1 MALSSSRGV
10 CGGGGSSSSS
20 RHAVSS
26 RGCGRSISTWSKC
39 TNLLLMPRARLVTL
53 WLAFN
58 LALIAQDPSASVDAA
73 TGGGSMLGDV
83 NISAILDSFSVSY
96 DKRVRPNYG
105 GPPVEV
111 GVTMYVLSISSLSEV
126 KMDFTLDFYF
136 RQFWTDPRLAYRK
149 RPGVETLSVGS
160 EFIKNIWV
168 PDTFFVNEKQSY
180 FHIATTS
187 NEFIRVHH
195 SGSITRSIRLTI
207 TASCPMNLQ
216 YFPMDRQ
223 LCHIE
228 IESFGYTMRD
238 IRYKW
243 NEGPNSVGVS
253 SEVSLPQFK
262 VLGHRQRAMEI
273 SLTTGNYSR
282 LACEIQFVRSMGY
295 YLIQIY
301 IPSGLIVIISWVSFW
316 LNRNATP
323 ARVALGVTTVLTMTT
338 LMSSTNAALPKISYV
353 KSIDVYLG
361 TCFVMV
367 FASLLEYATVG
378 YMAKR
383 IQMRKQRFMAIQKIA
398 EQKKQQLDGVQP
410 PPNPNPSAGD
420 HGHGH
425 AHTHSHAHPHAPKQT
440 VSNRP
445 IGFSNMQQ
453 NVGTRGCS
461 IVGPLF
467 QEVRFKVHDPK
478 AHSKGGTLEN
488 TVNGGRGGPPVGPPG
503 PGQQGGGGGGGGV
516 GGGGGG
522 GGGGAPEGGDAEAA
536 VPSHLLHPGKVKKD
550 INKLLGITPSDIDKY
565 SRIVFPVCFV
575 CFNLMY
581 WIIYLHVS
589 DVVADDLVLLGEE
602 K

>member
-1 MALSSSRGV
+1 MTTM
-10 CGGGGSSSSS
+10 GSF
-20 RHAVSS
+20 HAASGSLV
-26 RGCGRSISTWSKC
+26 
-39 TNLLLMPRARLVTL
+39 LLAATAVLLPATHRAPF
-53 WLAFN
+53 AY
-58 LALIAQDPSASVDAA
+58 AA

-136 RQFWTDPRLAYRK
+136 RQFWTDPRLAFKQRT
-149 RPGVETLSVGS
+149 GVETLSVGS

-187 NEFIRVHH
+187 NEFIRIHH

-253 SEVSLPQFK
+253 NEVSLPQFK

-383 IQMRKQRFMAIQKIA
+383 IQMRKNRFQKIA
-398 EQKKQQLDGVQP
+398 ESMKAASENPGP
-410 PPNPNPSAGD
+410 PRVPGD
-420 HGHGH
+420 HGD
-425 AHTHSHAHPHAPKQT
+425 HAPKQT
-440 VSNRP
+440 
-445 IGFSNMQQ
+445 
-453 NVGTRGCS
+453 
-461 IVGPLF
+461 
-467 QEVRFKVHDPK
+467 EVRFKVHDPK

-488 TVNGGRGGPPVGPPG
+488 TINGRADEETA
-503 PGQQGGGGGGGGV
+503 
-516 GGGGGG
+516 
-522 GGGGAPEGGDAEAA
+522 GAPQ
-536 VPSHLLHPGKVKKD
+536 HIIHPGKD
-550 INKLLGITPSDIDKY
+550 ITKLYGMSRPCITPSDIDKY

-581 WIIYLHVS
+581 WIIYLHIS
-589 DVVADDLVLLGEE
+589 DVVADDLVLLEE
-602 K
+602 AK

>member
-1 MALSSSRGV
+1 MRTALAS
-10 CGGGGSSSSS
+10 
-20 RHAVSS
+20 
-26 RGCGRSISTWSKC
+26 W
-39 TNLLLMPRARLVTL
+39 
-53 WLAFN
+53 AF
-58 LALIAQDPSASVDAA
+58 LCIAIAATLIAPSTRTPFAQAA
-73 TGGGSMLGDV
+73 AGSGGSMFGDV

-105 GPPVEV
+105 GPPVVV

-160 EFIKNIWV
+160 EFIKNIWL

-180 FHIATTS
+180 FHVATTS
-187 NEFIRVHH
+187 NEFIRIHH

-253 SEVSLPQFK
+253 NEVSLPQFK

-383 IQMRKQRFMAIQKIA
+383 IQMRKNRFLAIQKLA
-398 EQKKQQLDGVQP
+398 EQKSKSLD
-410 PPNPNPSAGD
+410 
-420 HGHGH
+420 
-425 AHTHSHAHPHAPKQT
+425 AHPGPGDADHAPKQT
-440 VSNRP
+440 RDPSIICGSYAATLPAKPVHPERRQQ
-445 IGFSNMQQ
+445 MQQ
-453 NVGTRGCS
+453 T
-461 IVGPLF
+461 
-467 QEVRFKVHDPK
+467 EVRFKVHDPK
-478 AHSKGGTLEN
+478 AHFKGGTLEN
-488 TVNGGRGGPPVGPPG
+488 TINGRADEEAGPP
-503 PGQQGGGGGGGGV
+503 
-516 GGGGGG
+516 
-522 GGGGAPEGGDAEAA
+522 AA
-536 VPSHLLHPGKVKKD
+536 QHLIHPTKD
-550 INKLLGITPSDIDKY
+550 YNKLYGITPSDIDKY

-581 WIIYLHVS
+581 WIIYLHIS
-589 DVVADDLVLLGEE
+589 DVVADDLVLLEE
-602 K
+602 DK

>member
-1 MALSSSRGV
+1 MMSFHAASWSFALLAATV
-10 CGGGGSSSSS
+10 
-20 RHAVSS
+20 A
-26 RGCGRSISTWSKC
+26 
-39 TNLLLMPRARLVTL
+39 LLPATHRAP
-53 WLAFN
+53 F
-58 LALIAQDPSASVDAA
+58 AQAA
-73 TGGGSMLGDV
+73 TGGGNMLGDV

-111 GVTMYVLSISSLSEV
+111 GVTMYVLSISSVSEV
-126 KMDFTLDFYF
+126 LMDFTLDFYF
-136 RQFWTDPRLAYRK
+136 RQFWTDPRLAFKPRT
-149 RPGVETLSVGS
+149 GVETLSVGS

-187 NEFIRVHH
+187 NEFIRIHH

-253 SEVSLPQFK
+253 NEVSLPQFK

-383 IQMRKQRFMAIQKIA
+383 IQMRKNRFQKIA
-398 EQKKQQLDGVQP
+398 ESMKAARENPGPPGVP
-410 PPNPNPSAGD
+410 GD
-420 HGHGH
+420 HGD
-425 AHTHSHAHPHAPKQT
+425 HAPKQT
-440 VSNRP
+440 
-445 IGFSNMQQ
+445 
-453 NVGTRGCS
+453 
-461 IVGPLF
+461 
-467 QEVRFKVHDPK
+467 EVRFKVHDPK

-488 TVNGGRGGPPVGPPG
+488 TINGR
-503 PGQQGGGGGGGGV
+503 
-516 GGGGGG
+516 
-522 GGGGAPEGGDAEAA
+522 ADEEAA
-536 VPSHLLHPGKVKKD
+536 PAPQHLIHPGKD
-550 INKLLGITPSDIDKY
+550 ISKLYGVTPSDIDKY

-581 WIIYLHVS
+581 WIIYLHIS
-589 DVVADDLVLLGEE
+589 DVVADDLVLLEE
-602 K
+602 AK

>member
-1 MALSSSRGV
+1 MGHSRV
-10 CGGGGSSSSS
+10 VWP
-20 RHAVSS
+20 AV
-26 RGCGRSISTWSKC
+26 
-39 TNLLLMPRARLVTL
+39 L
-53 WLAFN
+53 
-58 LALIAQDPSASVDAA
+58 LALALPWASAVGPGESYLDR
-73 TGGGSMLGDV
+73 DV

-111 GVTMYVLSISSLSEV
+111 GVTMYVLSISSVSEV
-126 KMDFTLDFYF
+126 LMDFTLDFYF
-136 RQFWTDPRLAYRK
+136 RQFWTDPRLAFRK

-187 NEFIRVHH
+187 NEFIRIHH

-253 SEVSLPQFK
+253 NEVSLPQFK

-383 IQMRKQRFMAIQKIA
+383 IQMRKNRFLAIQKIA
-398 EQKKQQLDGVQP
+398 EQKKLNVDGGP
-410 PPNPNPSAGD
+410 DSD
-420 HGHGH
+420 
-425 AHTHSHAHPHAPKQT
+425 HAPKQT
-440 VSNRP
+440 
-445 IGFSNMQQ
+445 
-453 NVGTRGCS
+453 
-461 IVGPLF
+461 
-467 QEVRFKVHDPK
+467 VRFKVHDPK
-478 AHSKGGTLEN
+478 AHSKGGTLES
-488 TVNGGRGGPPVGPPG
+488 TVNGGRGG
-503 PGQQGGGGGGGGV
+503 GGG
-516 GGGGGG
+516 
-522 GGGGAPEGGDAEAA
+522 PDEEAA
-536 VPSHLLHPGKVKKD
+536 APIPQHIIHPNKD
-550 INKLLGITPSDIDKY
+550 INKLYGITPSDIDKY

-581 WIIYLHVS
+581 WIIYLHIS
-589 DVVADDLVLLGEE
+589 DVVADDLVLLEE
-602 K
+602 DK

>member
-1 MALSSSRGV
+1 MSDSKMDKLARMAPLPR
-10 CGGGGSSSSS
+10 
-20 RHAVSS
+20 
-26 RGCGRSISTWSKC
+26 TP
-39 TNLLLMPRARLVTL
+39 LLTI
-53 WLAFN
+53 WLAIN
-58 LALIAQDPSASVDAA
+58 MALIAQETGHKRIHTVQAA

-111 GVTMYVLSISSLSEV
+111 GVTMYVLSISSVSEV
-126 KMDFTLDFYF
+126 LMDFTLDFYF

-238 IRYKW
+238 IRYFW
-243 NEGPNSVGVS
+243 RDGLSSVGMS
-253 SEVSLPQFK
+253 SEVELPQFR
-262 VLGHRQRAMEI
+262 VLGHRQRATEI
-273 SLTTGNYSR
+273 NLTTGNYSR

-398 EQKKQQLDGVQP
+398 EQKKQQLDGANQQQSN
-410 PPNPNPSAGD
+410 PNPNANVGGPGGVGVGPGGPGGPGGGVNVGVGMGMGPE

-425 AHTHSHAHPHAPKQT
+425 GHHAHSHGHPHAPKQT
-440 VSNRP
+440 
-445 IGFSNMQQ
+445 
-453 NVGTRGCS
+453 
-461 IVGPLF
+461 
-467 QEVRFKVHDPK
+467 VRFKVHDPK

-488 TVNGGRGGPPVGPPG
+488 TVNGGRGGPQSHGPG
-503 PGQQGGGGGGGGV
+503 PGQGGGPP

-522 GGGGAPEGGDAEAA
+522 GGGGGPPEGGGDPEAA
-536 VPSHLLHPGKVKKD
+536 VPAHLLHPGKVKKVKD

-602 K
+602 

>member
-1 MALSSSRGV
+1 MGHSRV
-10 CGGGGSSSSS
+10 VWP
-20 RHAVSS
+20 AV
-26 RGCGRSISTWSKC
+26 
-39 TNLLLMPRARLVTL
+39 L
-53 WLAFN
+53 
-58 LALIAQDPSASVDAA
+58 LALALPWASAVGPGESYLDR
-73 TGGGSMLGDV
+73 DV

-126 KMDFTLDFYF
+126 QMDFTLDFYF
-136 RQFWTDPRLAYRK
+136 RQFWTDPRLAFRK

-187 NEFIRVHH
+187 NEFIRIHH

-243 NEGPNSVGVS
+243 NSGVKSVGIS
-253 SEVSLPQFK
+253 NEVELPQFR
-262 VLGHRQRAMEI
+262 VLGHRQRATVI
-273 SLTTGNYSR
+273 NLTTGNYSR

-383 IQMRKQRFMAIQKIA
+383 IQMRKNRFLAIQKIA
-398 EQKKQQLDGVQP
+398 EQKKLNVDGGP
-410 PPNPNPSAGD
+410 DSD
-420 HGHGH
+420 
-425 AHTHSHAHPHAPKQT
+425 HAPKQT
-440 VSNRP
+440 VSSRP
-445 IGFSNMQQ
+445 IGH
-453 NVGTRGCS
+453 
-461 IVGPLF
+461 
-467 QEVRFKVHDPK
+467 EVRFKVHDPK
-478 AHSKGGTLEN
+478 AHSKGGTLES
-488 TVNGGRGGPPVGPPG
+488 TVNGGRGG
-503 PGQQGGGGGGGGV
+503 GGG
-516 GGGGGG
+516 
-522 GGGGAPEGGDAEAA
+522 PDEEAA
-536 VPSHLLHPGKVKKD
+536 APIPQHIIHPNKD
-550 INKLLGITPSDIDKY
+550 INKLYGITPSDIDKY

-581 WIIYLHVS
+581 WIIYLHIS
-589 DVVADDLVLLGEE
+589 DVVADDLVLLEE
-602 K
+602 DK

>member
-1 MALSSSRGV
+1 MHTCRPRGV
-10 CGGGGSSSSS
+10 HSIALVLSLAIAWLPHADHAAGAGGGG
-20 RHAVSS
+20 
-26 RGCGRSISTWSKC
+26 
-39 TNLLLMPRARLVTL
+39 M
-53 WLAFN
+53 F
-58 LALIAQDPSASVDAA
+58 
-73 TGGGSMLGDV
+73 GDV
-83 NISAILDSFSVSY
+83 NISAILDSLSVSY

-105 GPPVEV
+105 GPPVDV

-136 RQFWTDPRLAYRK
+136 RQFWTDPRLAYKK
-149 RPGVETLSVGS
+149 RTGVETLSVGS
-160 EFIKNIWV
+160 EFIRNIWV

-187 NEFIRVHH
+187 NEFIRIHH

-207 TASCPMNLQ
+207 TASCPMDLQ

-223 LCHIE
+223 LCNIE

-323 ARVALGVTTVLTMTT
+323 ARVSLGVTTVLTMTT

-383 IQMRKQRFMAIQKIA
+383 IQMRKQRFTAVQKIA
-398 EQKKQQLDGVQP
+398 AEKKIQIDGPPGPSEPLP
-410 PPNPNPSAGD
+410 PPRTS
-420 HGHGH
+420 
-425 AHTHSHAHPHAPKQT
+425 TL
-440 VSNRP
+440 NRP
-445 IGFSNMQQ
+445 LPPS
-453 NVGTRGCS
+453 RS
-461 IVGPLF
+461 S
-467 QEVRFKVHDPK
+467 EVRYKAHDPK
-478 AHSKGGTLEN
+478 VYSKGGTLEN
-488 TVNGGRGGPPVGPPG
+488 TINGSRAPPPPPPAPQPDEEAGPPP
-503 PGQQGGGGGGGGV
+503 
-516 GGGGGG
+516 
-522 GGGGAPEGGDAEAA
+522 
-536 VPSHLLHPGKVKKD
+536 HLIHASKG
-550 INKLLGITPSDIDKY
+550 INKLLGTTPSDIDKY

-602 K
+602 N

>member
-1 MALSSSRGV
+1 
-10 CGGGGSSSSS
+10 
-20 RHAVSS
+20 
-26 RGCGRSISTWSKC
+26 
-39 TNLLLMPRARLVTL
+39 
-53 WLAFN
+53 
-58 LALIAQDPSASVDAA
+58 
-73 TGGGSMLGDV
+73 
-83 NISAILDSFSVSY
+83 
-96 DKRVRPNYG
+96 
-105 GPPVEV
+105 
-111 GVTMYVLSISSLSEV
+111 MYVLSISSVSEV
-126 KMDFTLDFYF
+126 LMDFTLDFYF
-136 RQFWTDPRLAYRK
+136 RQFWTDPRLAYKK
-149 RPGVETLSVGS
+149 RTGVETLSVGS
-160 EFIKNIWV
+160 EFIRNIWV

-187 NEFIRVHH
+187 NEFIRIHH

-207 TASCPMNLQ
+207 TASCPMDLQ

-223 LCHIE
+223 LCNIE

-323 ARVALGVTTVLTMTT
+323 ARVSLGVTTVLTMTT

-383 IQMRKQRFMAIQKIA
+383 IQMRKQRFTAVQKMAA
-398 EQKKQQLDGVQP
+398 EKKMQIDGPPGSAEPVP
-410 PPNPNPSAGD
+410 PPRTSTLSRPPPPSRL
-420 HGHGH
+420 
-425 AHTHSHAHPHAPKQT
+425 S
-440 VSNRP
+440 
-445 IGFSNMQQ
+445 
-453 NVGTRGCS
+453 
-461 IVGPLF
+461 
-467 QEVRFKVHDPK
+467 EVRFKVHDPK
-478 AHSKGGTLEN
+478 AYSKGGTLEN
-488 TVNGGRGGPPVGPPG
+488 TINGARGPAPGPAPPADEEAGPPP
-503 PGQQGGGGGGGGV
+503 
-516 GGGGGG
+516 
-522 GGGGAPEGGDAEAA
+522 
-536 VPSHLLHPGKVKKD
+536 HLVHASKG
-550 INKLLGITPSDIDKY
+550 INKLLGTTPSDIDKY

-602 K
+602 N

>member
-1 MALSSSRGV
+1 MSDSAMDKLIKLTPCTRTPLLTIWLAINMALIVQEQG
-10 CGGGGSSSSS
+10 
-20 RHAVSS
+20 HK
-26 RGCGRSISTWSKC
+26 RSTTVQS
-39 TNLLLMPRARLVTL
+39 
-53 WLAFN
+53 
-58 LALIAQDPSASVDAA
+58 A

-398 EQKKQQLDGVQP
+398 EQKKQQLDGVQQQAN
-410 PPNPNPSAGD
+410 PNPNVGGGPGPE

-425 AHTHSHAHPHAPKQT
+425 GHHAHSHGHPHAPKQT

-445 IGFSNMQQ
+445 IGFSNIQQ

-488 TVNGGRGGPPVGPPG
+488 TVNGGRGGPQSHGPG
-503 PGQQGGGGGGGGV
+503 PAPGGAGPGGGAGGGGGGPPD
-516 GGGGGG
+516 
-522 GGGGAPEGGDAEAA
+522 AGGDPEAA
-536 VPSHLLHPGKVKKD
+536 VPAHLLHPGKVKKVKD

-602 K
+602 

>member
-1 MALSSSRGV
+1 MMSIHAASWSFALLAATV
-10 CGGGGSSSSS
+10 
-20 RHAVSS
+20 A
-26 RGCGRSISTWSKC
+26 
-39 TNLLLMPRARLVTL
+39 LLPATHRAP
-53 WLAFN
+53 F
-58 LALIAQDPSASVDAA
+58 AQAA
-73 TGGGSMLGDV
+73 TGGGNMLGDV

-111 GVTMYVLSISSLSEV
+111 GVTMYVLSISSVSEV
-126 KMDFTLDFYF
+126 LMDFTLDFYF
-136 RQFWTDPRLAYRK
+136 RQFWTDPRLAFKQRT
-149 RPGVETLSVGS
+149 GVETLSVGS

-187 NEFIRVHH
+187 NEFIRIHH

-253 SEVSLPQFK
+253 NEVSLPQFK

-383 IQMRKQRFMAIQKIA
+383 IQMRKNRFQKIA
-398 EQKKQQLDGVQP
+398 ESMKAARENPGPPGVP
-410 PPNPNPSAGD
+410 GD
-420 HGHGH
+420 HGD
-425 AHTHSHAHPHAPKQT
+425 HAPKQT
-440 VSNRP
+440 WSRV
-445 IGFSNMQQ
+445 
-453 NVGTRGCS
+453 V
-461 IVGPLF
+461 

-488 TVNGGRGGPPVGPPG
+488 TINGR
-503 PGQQGGGGGGGGV
+503 
-516 GGGGGG
+516 
-522 GGGGAPEGGDAEAA
+522 ADEEAA
-536 VPSHLLHPGKVKKD
+536 PAPQHLIHPGKD
-550 INKLLGITPSDIDKY
+550 ISKLYGITPSDIDKY

-581 WIIYLHVS
+581 WIIYLHIS
-589 DVVADDLVLLGEE
+589 DVVADDLVLLEE
-602 K
+602 AK

>member
-1 MALSSSRGV
+1 M
-10 CGGGGSSSSS
+10 
-20 RHAVSS
+20 
-26 RGCGRSISTWSKC
+26 
-39 TNLLLMPRARLVTL
+39 
-53 WLAFN
+53 F
-58 LALIAQDPSASVDAA
+58 
-73 TGGGSMLGDV
+73 GDI
-83 NISAILDSFSVSY
+83 NISAILDSLSIHY

-111 GVTMYVLSISSLSEV
+111 GVTMHVLSISSVSEV
-126 KMDFTLDFYF
+126 LMDFTLDFYF
-136 RQFWTDPRLAYRK
+136 RQFWTDPRLAYK
-149 RPGVETLSVGS
+149 KIPGVETLSVGS
-160 EFIKNIWV
+160 EFIKDIWV

-180 FHIATTS
+180 FHTATTS
-187 NEFIRVHH
+187 NEFIRIHY

-207 TASCPMNLQ
+207 TASCPMDLQ
-216 YFPMDRQ
+216 YFPMDHQ

-243 NEGPNSVGVS
+243 NEGPNSVSVS
-253 SEVSLPQFK
+253 TDLSLPQFK
-262 VLGHRQRAMEI
+262 VLGHRQRTMEI

-361 TCFVMV
+361 ACFVMV
-367 FASLLEYATVG
+367 FASFLEYATVG

-383 IQMRKQRFMAIQKIA
+383 IQMRKQRFVTIQKIA
-398 EQKKQQLDGVQP
+398 SENKKMSV
-410 PPNPNPSAGD
+410 NNPSLKD
-420 HGHGH
+420 T
-425 AHTHSHAHPHAPKQT
+425 HTLSK
-440 VSNRP
+440 
-445 IGFSNMQQ
+445 M
-453 NVGTRGCS
+453 GTSG
-461 IVGPLF
+461 
-467 QEVRFKVHDPK
+467 RFTTPR
-478 AHSKGGTLEN
+478 S
-488 TVNGGRGGPPVGPPG
+488 
-503 PGQQGGGGGGGGV
+503 
-516 GGGGGG
+516 
-522 GGGGAPEGGDAEAA
+522 
-536 VPSHLLHPGKVKKD
+536 SD
-550 INKLLGITPSDIDKY
+550 ISKLLGMTPSDIDKY
-565 SRIVFPVCFV
+565 SRVVFPVCFI

-589 DVVADDLVLLGEE
+589 DVVADDLVFLEDN

>member
-1 MALSSSRGV
+1 M
-10 CGGGGSSSSS
+10 GSF
-20 RHAVSS
+20 HAVSGS
-26 RGCGRSISTWSKC
+26 FV
-39 TNLLLMPRARLVTL
+39 LLVATVVLLPATHHTPF
-53 WLAFN
+53 AY
-58 LALIAQDPSASVDAA
+58 AA

-83 NISAILDSFSVSY
+83 NISAILDSFSISY

-126 KMDFTLDFYF
+126 KMSPVSYQDFTLDFYF
-136 RQFWTDPRLAYRK
+136 RQFWTDPRLAFKPRA
-149 RPGVETLSVGS
+149 GVETLSVGS

-187 NEFIRVHH
+187 NEFIRIHH

-243 NEGPNSVGVS
+243 NSGLQSVGISNEVELPQFRVLGHRQRQTTIHLSTVGYTMRDIRYKWNEGPNSVGVS
-253 SEVSLPQFK
+253 NEVSLPQFK

-383 IQMRKQRFMAIQKIA
+383 IQMRKNRFQKIA
-398 EQKKQQLDGVQP
+398 ESMKAASE
-410 PPNPNPSAGD
+410 NPGPRVPGD
-420 HGHGH
+420 HGD
-425 AHTHSHAHPHAPKQT
+425 HAPKQT
-440 VSNRP
+440 
-445 IGFSNMQQ
+445 
-453 NVGTRGCS
+453 
-461 IVGPLF
+461 
-467 QEVRFKVHDPK
+467 VRFKVHDPK

-488 TVNGGRGGPPVGPPG
+488 TINGRADEESA
-503 PGQQGGGGGGGGV
+503 
-516 GGGGGG
+516 
-522 GGGGAPEGGDAEAA
+522 GAPQHIIH
-536 VPSHLLHPGKVKKD
+536 PSKD
-550 INKLLGITPSDIDKY
+550 ITKLYGMSRPCITPSDIDKY

-581 WIIYLHVS
+581 WIIYLHIS
-589 DVVADDLVLLGEE
+589 DVVADDLVLLEE
-602 K
+602 AK

>member
-1 MALSSSRGV
+1 MSDSKMDKLARMAPLPR
-10 CGGGGSSSSS
+10 
-20 RHAVSS
+20 
-26 RGCGRSISTWSKC
+26 TP
-39 TNLLLMPRARLVTL
+39 LLTI
-53 WLAFN
+53 WLAIN
-58 LALIAQDPSASVDAA
+58 MALIAQETGHKRIHTVQAA

-111 GVTMYVLSISSLSEV
+111 GVTMYVLSISSVSEV
-126 KMDFTLDFYF
+126 LMDFTLDFYF

-398 EQKKQQLDGVQP
+398 EQKKQQLDGANQQQSN
-410 PPNPNPSAGD
+410 PNPNANVGGPGGVGVGPGGPGGPGGGVNVGVGMGMGPE

-425 AHTHSHAHPHAPKQT
+425 GHHAHSHGHPHAPKQT
-440 VSNRP
+440 
-445 IGFSNMQQ
+445 
-453 NVGTRGCS
+453 
-461 IVGPLF
+461 
-467 QEVRFKVHDPK
+467 VRFKVHDPK

-488 TVNGGRGGPPVGPPG
+488 TVNGGRGGPQSHGPG
-503 PGQQGGGGGGGGV
+503 PGQGGGPP

-522 GGGGAPEGGDAEAA
+522 GGGGGPPEGGGDPEAA
-536 VPSHLLHPGKVKKD
+536 VPAHLLHPGKVKKVKD

-602 K
+602 

>member
-1 MALSSSRGV
+1 MSSFHAFSWTLALFTATV
-10 CGGGGSSSSS
+10 
-20 RHAVSS
+20 A
-26 RGCGRSISTWSKC
+26 
-39 TNLLLMPRARLVTL
+39 LLLATYSTPFAH
-53 WLAFN
+53 
-58 LALIAQDPSASVDAA
+58 AA

-83 NISAILDSFSVSY
+83 NISAILDSFSVNY

-111 GVTMYVLSISSLSEV
+111 GVTMYVLSISSVSEV
-126 KMDFTLDFYF
+126 LMDFTLDFYF
-136 RQFWTDPRLAYRK
+136 RQFWKDPRLAFKK
-149 RPGVETLSVGS
+149 RTGVETLSVGS

-187 NEFIRVHH
+187 NEFLRIQHT
-195 SGSITRSIRLTI
+195 GSITRSIRLTI

-228 IESFGYTMRD
+228 IESFGYTMTD

-243 NEGPNSVGVS
+243 NEGMHSVGVS

-383 IQMRKQRFMAIQKIA
+383 IQMRKNRFQKIA
-398 EQKKQQLDGVQP
+398 ESMKAARENPGP
-410 PPNPNPSAGD
+410 PGLPGD
-420 HGHGH
+420 PHD
-425 AHTHSHAHPHAPKQT
+425 HAPKQT
-440 VSNRP
+440 
-445 IGFSNMQQ
+445 
-453 NVGTRGCS
+453 
-461 IVGPLF
+461 
-467 QEVRFKVHDPK
+467 EVRFKVHDPK

-488 TVNGGRGGPPVGPPG
+488 TINGRADEEAPPVP
-503 PGQQGGGGGGGGV
+503 Q
-516 GGGGGG
+516 
-522 GGGGAPEGGDAEAA
+522 
-536 VPSHLLHPGKVKKD
+536 HLIHPGKD
-550 INKLLGITPSDIDKY
+550 ISKLYASKPRETILGITPSDIDKY

-581 WIIYLHVS
+581 WIIYLHIS
-589 DVVADDLVLLGEE
+589 DVVADDLVLLAEA

>member
-1 MALSSSRGV
+1 MSDSRTDKLARMAPLPR
-10 CGGGGSSSSS
+10 
-20 RHAVSS
+20 
-26 RGCGRSISTWSKC
+26 TP
-39 TNLLLMPRARLVTL
+39 LLTI
-53 WLAFN
+53 WLAIN
-58 LALIAQDPSASVDAA
+58 MALIAQETGHKRIHTVQAA

-111 GVTMYVLSISSLSEV
+111 GVTMYVLSISSVSEV
-126 KMDFTLDFYF
+126 LMDFTLDFYF

-398 EQKKQQLDGVQP
+398 EQKKQQLDGANQQQAN
-410 PPNPNPSAGD
+410 PNPNANVGVGGVGVGPGGVGPGGPGGGGGGGGVNVGVGVGMGMGPE

-425 AHTHSHAHPHAPKQT
+425 GHHAHSHGHPHAPKQT
-440 VSNRP
+440 
-445 IGFSNMQQ
+445 
-453 NVGTRGCS
+453 
-461 IVGPLF
+461 
-467 QEVRFKVHDPK
+467 VRFKVHDPK

-488 TVNGGRGGPPVGPPG
+488 TVNGGRGGPQSHGPG
-503 PGQQGGGGGGGGV
+503 PGQGGGPP

-522 GGGGAPEGGDAEAA
+522 GGGGGPPEGGGDPEAA
-536 VPSHLLHPGKVKKD
+536 VPAHLLHPGKVKKVKD

-602 K
+602 

>member
-1 MALSSSRGV
+1 MRSALAS
-10 CGGGGSSSSS
+10 
-20 RHAVSS
+20 
-26 RGCGRSISTWSKC
+26 W
-39 TNLLLMPRARLVTL
+39 
-53 WLAFN
+53 AF
-58 LALIAQDPSASVDAA
+58 LTIAIAATLIAPSTRAPFAQAA
-73 TGGGSMLGDV
+73 AGSGGSMLGDV

-136 RQFWTDPRLAYRK
+136 RQFWTDPRLAFRK
-149 RPGVETLSVGS
+149 QKGVETLSVGS

-187 NEFIRVHH
+187 NEFIRIHH

-253 SEVSLPQFK
+253 NEVSLPQFK

-383 IQMRKQRFMAIQKIA
+383 IQMRKNRFLAIQKLA
-398 EQKKQQLDGVQP
+398 QEQNQKTEPHP
-410 PPNPNPSAGD
+410 PGGD
-420 HGHGH
+420 
-425 AHTHSHAHPHAPKQT
+425 PDHAPKQT
-440 VSNRP
+440 RKKGHQVQ
-445 IGFSNMQQ
+445 M
-453 NVGTRGCS
+453 
-461 IVGPLF
+461 
-467 QEVRFKVHDPK
+467 EVRYKVHDPK
-478 AHSKGGTLEN
+478 AHFKGGKLENTINGKADDELPPLPPHILKPSNNICGITPSGIDMYSRIVFPEVRYKVHDPKAHFKGGTLEN
-488 TVNGGRGGPPVGPPG
+488 TINGK
-503 PGQQGGGGGGGGV
+503 
-516 GGGGGG
+516 
-522 GGGGAPEGGDAEAA
+522 ADEEGG
-536 VPSHLLHPGKVKKD
+536 LLKGKEKD
-550 INKLLGITPSDIDKY
+550 YNHIYGITPSGIDMY

-581 WIIYLHVS
+581 WIIYLHIS
-589 DVVADDLVLLGEE
+589 DVVADDLVFLE
-602 K
+602 KDK

>member
-1 MALSSSRGV
+1 MSGV
-10 CGGGGSSSSS
+10 GPGSAPLLLLLTAAFLPHGNHVAGAGGGG
-20 RHAVSS
+20 
-26 RGCGRSISTWSKC
+26 
-39 TNLLLMPRARLVTL
+39 M
-53 WLAFN
+53 F
-58 LALIAQDPSASVDAA
+58 
-73 TGGGSMLGDV
+73 GDV
-83 NISAILDSFSVSY
+83 NISAILDSFSISY

-111 GVTMYVLSISSLSEV
+111 GVTMYVLSISSVSEV
-126 KMDFTLDFYF
+126 LMDFTLDFYF
-136 RQFWTDPRLAYRK
+136 RQFWTDPRLAYKK

-187 NEFIRVHH
+187 NEFIRIHY

-383 IQMRKQRFMAIQKIA
+383 IQMRKQRFVAMQKIA
-398 EQKKQQLDGVQP
+398 SEQKKLP
-410 PPNPNPSAGD
+410 PDCPPLGDPHTLSKMGTLGRCPPGRPS
-420 HGHGH
+420 
-425 AHTHSHAHPHAPKQT
+425 
-440 VSNRP
+440 
-445 IGFSNMQQ
+445 
-453 NVGTRGCS
+453 
-461 IVGPLF
+461 
-467 QEVRFKVHDPK
+467 EVRFKVHDPK

-488 TVNGGRGGPPVGPPG
+488 TINGGRGGGDEDNVIPP
-503 PGQQGGGGGGGGV
+503 
-516 GGGGGG
+516 
-522 GGGGAPEGGDAEAA
+522 
-536 VPSHLLHPGKVKKD
+536 HILHPGKD
-550 INKLLGITPSDIDKY
+550 ISKLLGMTPSDIDKY

-589 DVVADDLVLLGEE
+589 DVVADDLVLLEE
-602 K
+602 DK

>member
-1 MALSSSRGV
+1 MMSFHAASWSFALLAATV
-10 CGGGGSSSSS
+10 
-20 RHAVSS
+20 A
-26 RGCGRSISTWSKC
+26 
-39 TNLLLMPRARLVTL
+39 LLPATHRAP
-53 WLAFN
+53 F
-58 LALIAQDPSASVDAA
+58 AQAA
-73 TGGGSMLGDV
+73 TGGGNMLGDV

-136 RQFWTDPRLAYRK
+136 RQFWTDPRLAFKPRT
-149 RPGVETLSVGS
+149 GVETLSVGS

-187 NEFIRVHH
+187 NEFIRIHH

-243 NEGPNSVGVS
+243 NAGLQSVGIS
-253 SEVSLPQFK
+253 NEVELPQFR
-262 VLGHRQRAMEI
+262 VLGHRQRHSTI
-273 SLTTGNYSR
+273 HLSTGNYSR

-383 IQMRKQRFMAIQKIA
+383 IQMRKNRFQKIA
-398 EQKKQQLDGVQP
+398 ESMKAARENPGPPGVP
-410 PPNPNPSAGD
+410 GD
-420 HGHGH
+420 HGD
-425 AHTHSHAHPHAPKQT
+425 HAPKQT
-440 VSNRP
+440 
-445 IGFSNMQQ
+445 
-453 NVGTRGCS
+453 
-461 IVGPLF
+461 
-467 QEVRFKVHDPK
+467 VRFKVHDPK

-488 TVNGGRGGPPVGPPG
+488 TINGR
-503 PGQQGGGGGGGGV
+503 
-516 GGGGGG
+516 
-522 GGGGAPEGGDAEAA
+522 ADEEAA
-536 VPSHLLHPGKVKKD
+536 PAPQHLIHPGKD
-550 INKLLGITPSDIDKY
+550 ISKLYGVTPSDIDKY

-581 WIIYLHVS
+581 WIIYLHIS
-589 DVVADDLVLLGEE
+589 DVVADDLVLLEE
-602 K
+602 AK

>member
-1 MALSSSRGV
+1 MTGRSRSVPLLLALAAGFLPLAKYV
-10 CGGGGSSSSS
+10 AGGGG
-20 RHAVSS
+20 
-26 RGCGRSISTWSKC
+26 
-39 TNLLLMPRARLVTL
+39 
-53 WLAFN
+53 
-58 LALIAQDPSASVDAA
+58 
-73 TGGGSMLGDV
+73 GGMFGDV
-83 NISAILDSFSVSY
+83 NISAILDSFSISY

-136 RQFWTDPRLAYRK
+136 RQFWTDPRLGYKK

-160 EFIKNIWV
+160 DFVKNIWV

-187 NEFIRVHH
+187 NEFIRIHY

-383 IQMRKQRFMAIQKIA
+383 IQMRKQRFVAIQKIA
-398 EQKKQQLDGVQP
+398 SEKKMPMD
-410 PPNPNPSAGD
+410 
-420 HGHGH
+420 
-425 AHTHSHAHPHAPKQT
+425 
-440 VSNRP
+440 
-445 IGFSNMQQ
+445 
-453 NVGTRGCS
+453 C
-461 IVGPLF
+461 
-467 QEVRFKVHDPK
+467 
-478 AHSKGGTLEN
+478 
-488 TVNGGRGGPPVGPPG
+488 PPVNDTHCTLSKMSTLGRCPPG
-503 PGQQGGGGGGGGV
+503 R
-516 GGGGGG
+516 
-522 GGGGAPEGGDAEAA
+522 
-536 VPSHLLHPGKVKKD
+536 PSD
-550 INKLLGITPSDIDKY
+550 ISKLLGMTPSDIDKY

-589 DVVADDLVLLGEE
+589 DVVADDLVLLEE
-602 K
+602 D

>member
-1 MALSSSRGV
+1 M
-10 CGGGGSSSSS
+10 GSF
-20 RHAVSS
+20 HAVSGS
-26 RGCGRSISTWSKC
+26 FV
-39 TNLLLMPRARLVTL
+39 LLVATVVLLPATHHTPF
-53 WLAFN
+53 AY
-58 LALIAQDPSASVDAA
+58 AA
-73 TGGGSMLGDV
+73 TAGGSMLGDV

-111 GVTMYVLSISSLSEV
+111 GVTMYVLSISSVSEV
-126 KMDFTLDFYF
+126 MMDFTLDFYF
-136 RQFWTDPRLAYRK
+136 RQFWTDPRLGFKPRT
-149 RPGVETLSVGS
+149 GVETLSVGS

-187 NEFIRVHH
+187 NEFIRIHH

-253 SEVSLPQFK
+253 NEVSLPQFK

-383 IQMRKQRFMAIQKIA
+383 IQMRKNRFQKIA
-398 EQKKQQLDGVQP
+398 ESMKAASENPGP
-410 PPNPNPSAGD
+410 PRVPGD
-420 HGHGH
+420 HGD
-425 AHTHSHAHPHAPKQT
+425 HAPKQT
-440 VSNRP
+440 
-445 IGFSNMQQ
+445 
-453 NVGTRGCS
+453 
-461 IVGPLF
+461 
-467 QEVRFKVHDPK
+467 EVRFKVHDPK

-488 TVNGGRGGPPVGPPG
+488 TINGRADEESA
-503 PGQQGGGGGGGGV
+503 
-516 GGGGGG
+516 
-522 GGGGAPEGGDAEAA
+522 GAPQHIIH
-536 VPSHLLHPGKVKKD
+536 PSKD
-550 INKLLGITPSDIDKY
+550 ITKLYGMSRPCITPSDIDKY
-565 SRIVFPVCFV
+565 SRIVFPVCFI

-581 WIIYLHVS
+581 WIIYLHIS
-589 DVVADDLVLLGEE
+589 DVVADDLVLLDEA

>member
-1 MALSSSRGV
+1 MMSFHAASWSFALLAATV
-10 CGGGGSSSSS
+10 
-20 RHAVSS
+20 A
-26 RGCGRSISTWSKC
+26 
-39 TNLLLMPRARLVTL
+39 LLPATHRAP
-53 WLAFN
+53 F
-58 LALIAQDPSASVDAA
+58 AQAA
-73 TGGGSMLGDV
+73 TGGGNMLGDV

-111 GVTMYVLSISSLSEV
+111 GVTMYVLSISSVSEV
-126 KMDFTLDFYF
+126 LMDFTLDFYF
-136 RQFWTDPRLAYRK
+136 RQFWTDPRLAFKPRT
-149 RPGVETLSVGS
+149 GVETLSVGS

-187 NEFIRVHH
+187 NEFIRIHH

-243 NEGPNSVGVS
+243 NAGLQSVGIS
-253 SEVSLPQFK
+253 NEVELPQFR
-262 VLGHRQRAMEI
+262 VLGHRQRHSTI
-273 SLTTGNYSR
+273 HLSTGNYSR

-383 IQMRKQRFMAIQKIA
+383 IQMRKNRFQKIA
-398 EQKKQQLDGVQP
+398 ESMKAARENPGPPGVP
-410 PPNPNPSAGD
+410 GD
-420 HGHGH
+420 HGD
-425 AHTHSHAHPHAPKQT
+425 HAPKQT
-440 VSNRP
+440 
-445 IGFSNMQQ
+445 
-453 NVGTRGCS
+453 
-461 IVGPLF
+461 
-467 QEVRFKVHDPK
+467 EVRFKVHDPK

-488 TVNGGRGGPPVGPPG
+488 TINGR
-503 PGQQGGGGGGGGV
+503 
-516 GGGGGG
+516 
-522 GGGGAPEGGDAEAA
+522 ADEEAA
-536 VPSHLLHPGKVKKD
+536 PAPQHLIHPGKD
-550 INKLLGITPSDIDKY
+550 ISKLYGVTPSDIDKY

-581 WIIYLHVS
+581 WIIYLHIS
-589 DVVADDLVLLGEE
+589 DVVADDLVLLEE
-602 K
+602 AK

>member
-1 MALSSSRGV
+1 MSDSAMDKLIKLTPCTRTPLLTIWLAINMALIVQEQGTK
-10 CGGGGSSSSS
+10 
-20 RHAVSS
+20 
-26 RGCGRSISTWSKC
+26 RSITVQS
-39 TNLLLMPRARLVTL
+39 
-53 WLAFN
+53 
-58 LALIAQDPSASVDAA
+58 A

-398 EQKKQQLDGVQP
+398 EQKKQQLDGVQQQAN
-410 PPNPNPSAGD
+410 PNPNVGGGPGPE

-425 AHTHSHAHPHAPKQT
+425 GHHAHSHGHPHAPKQT

-445 IGFSNMQQ
+445 IGFSNIQQ

-488 TVNGGRGGPPVGPPG
+488 TVNGGRGGPQSHGPG
-503 PGQQGGGGGGGGV
+503 PTPGGAGPGGGAGGGGGPPD
-516 GGGGGG
+516 
-522 GGGGAPEGGDAEAA
+522 AGGDPEAA
-536 VPSHLLHPGKVKKD
+536 VPAHLLHPGKVKKD

-602 K
+602 

>member
-1 MALSSSRGV
+1 MMSIHAASWSFALLAATV
-10 CGGGGSSSSS
+10 
-20 RHAVSS
+20 A
-26 RGCGRSISTWSKC
+26 
-39 TNLLLMPRARLVTL
+39 LLPATHRAP
-53 WLAFN
+53 F
-58 LALIAQDPSASVDAA
+58 AQAA
-73 TGGGSMLGDV
+73 TGGGNMLGDV

-136 RQFWTDPRLAYRK
+136 RQFWTDPRLAFKQRT
-149 RPGVETLSVGS
+149 GVETLSVGS

-187 NEFIRVHH
+187 NEFIRIHH

-253 SEVSLPQFK
+253 NEVSLPQFK

-383 IQMRKQRFMAIQKIA
+383 IQMRKNRFQKIA
-398 EQKKQQLDGVQP
+398 ESMKAARENPGPPGVP
-410 PPNPNPSAGD
+410 GD
-420 HGHGH
+420 HGD
-425 AHTHSHAHPHAPKQT
+425 HAPKQT
-440 VSNRP
+440 WSRV
-445 IGFSNMQQ
+445 
-453 NVGTRGCS
+453 V
-461 IVGPLF
+461 

-488 TVNGGRGGPPVGPPG
+488 TINGR
-503 PGQQGGGGGGGGV
+503 
-516 GGGGGG
+516 
-522 GGGGAPEGGDAEAA
+522 ADEEAA
-536 VPSHLLHPGKVKKD
+536 PAPQHLIHPGKD
-550 INKLLGITPSDIDKY
+550 ISKLYGITPSDIDKY

-581 WIIYLHVS
+581 WIIYLHIS
-589 DVVADDLVLLGEE
+589 DVVADDLVLLEE
-602 K
+602 AK

>member
-1 MALSSSRGV
+1 MSDSMLYRKFD
-10 CGGGGSSSSS
+10 
-20 RHAVSS
+20 
-26 RGCGRSISTWSKC
+26 TF
-39 TNLLLMPRARLVTL
+39 MPRSRIITL

-58 LALIAQDPSASVDAA
+58 LAMFLQEPKKQITTVNAA
-73 TGGGSMLGDV
+73 TAGGSMLGDV

-238 IRYKW
+238 IRYFW
-243 NEGPNSVGVS
+243 RDGLSSVGMS
-253 SEVSLPQFK
+253 SEVELPQFR
-262 VLGHRQRAMEI
+262 VLGHRQRATEI
-273 SLTTGNYSR
+273 NLTTGNYSR

-383 IQMRKQRFMAIQKIA
+383 IQMRKQRFMTIQKMA
-398 EQKKQQLDGVQP
+398 EQKKQQQLDGVQQ
-410 PPNPNPSAGD
+410 PPNPNPNTGVD
-420 HGHGH
+420 HGGHGHGH
-425 AHTHSHAHPHAPKQT
+425 GHHSHGHPHVPKQT
-440 VSNRP
+440 
-445 IGFSNMQQ
+445 
-453 NVGTRGCS
+453 
-461 IVGPLF
+461 
-467 QEVRFKVHDPK
+467 VRFKVHDPK

-488 TVNGGRGGPPVGPPG
+488 TVNGGRGGPPVGPHGPG
-503 PGQQGGGGGGGGV
+503 PQGGGGGGGPP

-522 GGGGAPEGGDAEAA
+522 GGGGAPPEGGDAEAA
-536 VPSHLLHPGKVKKD
+536 VPAHLLHPGKVKKD

-602 K
+602 

>member
-1 MALSSSRGV
+1 MTTM
-10 CGGGGSSSSS
+10 GSF
-20 RHAVSS
+20 HAASGSLV
-26 RGCGRSISTWSKC
+26 
-39 TNLLLMPRARLVTL
+39 LLAATAVLLPATHRAPF
-53 WLAFN
+53 AY
-58 LALIAQDPSASVDAA
+58 AA

-136 RQFWTDPRLAYRK
+136 RQFWTDPRLAFKQRT
-149 RPGVETLSVGS
+149 GVETLSVGS

-187 NEFIRVHH
+187 NEFIRIHH

-253 SEVSLPQFK
+253 NEVSLPQFK

-383 IQMRKQRFMAIQKIA
+383 IQMRKNRFQKIA
-398 EQKKQQLDGVQP
+398 ESMKAASENPGP
-410 PPNPNPSAGD
+410 PRVPGD
-420 HGHGH
+420 HGD
-425 AHTHSHAHPHAPKQT
+425 HAPKQT
-440 VSNRP
+440 WSHV
-445 IGFSNMQQ
+445 
-453 NVGTRGCS
+453 V
-461 IVGPLF
+461 

-488 TVNGGRGGPPVGPPG
+488 TINGRADEETA
-503 PGQQGGGGGGGGV
+503 
-516 GGGGGG
+516 
-522 GGGGAPEGGDAEAA
+522 GAPQ
-536 VPSHLLHPGKVKKD
+536 HIIHPGKD
-550 INKLLGITPSDIDKY
+550 ITKLYGITPSDIDKY

-581 WIIYLHVS
+581 WIIYLHIS
-589 DVVADDLVLLGEE
+589 DVVADDLVLLEE
-602 K
+602 AK

>member
-1 MALSSSRGV
+1 MRGHSGTRLIKTGFLLWFQIFCALLLAPEDGWLPIVRAATH
-10 CGGGGSSSSS
+10 GGG
-20 RHAVSS
+20 
-26 RGCGRSISTWSKC
+26 
-39 TNLLLMPRARLVTL
+39 
-53 WLAFN
+53 
-58 LALIAQDPSASVDAA
+58 
-73 TGGGSMLGDV
+73 MLGDV
-83 NISAILDSFSVSY
+83 NISAILDSVSASY

-111 GVTMYVLSISSLSEV
+111 GVTMYVLSISSVSEV
-126 KMDFTLDFYF
+126 LMDFTLDFYF
-136 RQFWTDPRLAYRK
+136 RQFWTDPRLAFK
-149 RPGVETLSVGS
+149 KQPGVETLSVGS

-168 PDTFFVNEKQSY
+168 PDTFFVNEKTSY
-180 FHIATTS
+180 FHTVTTN
-187 NEFIRVHH
+187 NEFIRIHH
-195 SGSITRSIRLTI
+195 TGSITRSMRLTI
-207 TASCPMNLQ
+207 TASCPMNLE

-253 SEVSLPQFK
+253 NEVSLPQFK

-323 ARVALGVTTVLTMTT
+323 ARVSLGVTTVLTMTT

-383 IQMRKQRFMAIQKIA
+383 LQMRKSRIMAMQKLA
-398 EQKKQQLDGVQP
+398 QEKKSTLE
-410 PPNPNPSAGD
+410 
-420 HGHGH
+420 GH
-425 AHTHSHAHPHAPKQT
+425 AHPRGSHAHAHAHGHSTLPGPPVDPDHMPKQT
-440 VSNRP
+440 
-445 IGFSNMQQ
+445 
-453 NVGTRGCS
+453 
-461 IVGPLF
+461 
-467 QEVRFKVHDPK
+467 EVRYKVHDPK
-478 AHSKGGTLEN
+478 AHFKGGTLEN
-488 TVNGGRGGPPVGPPG
+488 TINGRTDEEAITPVLTHP
-503 PGQQGGGGGGGGV
+503 
-516 GGGGGG
+516 
-522 GGGGAPEGGDAEAA
+522 
-536 VPSHLLHPGKVKKD
+536 LHPGKDLSKMYGV
-550 INKLLGITPSDIDKY
+550 TPSDIDKY
-565 SRIVFPVCFV
+565 SRIVFPVCFI

-581 WIIYLHVS
+581 WIIYLHIS
-589 DVVADDLVLLGEE
+589 DVVADDLVLLQED

>member
-1 MALSSSRGV
+1 MHLLKDTLLSKAQFGALWVVLTFVIFVPPSR
-10 CGGGGSSSSS
+10 
-20 RHAVSS
+20 R
-26 RGCGRSISTWSKC
+26 
-39 TNLLLMPRARLVTL
+39 
-53 WLAFN
+53 
-58 LALIAQDPSASVDAA
+58 LALVDAA

-187 NEFIRVHH
+187 NEFIRIHH

-238 IRYKW
+238 IRYFW
-243 NEGPNSVGVS
+243 RDGLNSVGMS
-253 SEVSLPQFK
+253 SEVELPQFR
-262 VLGHRQRAMEI
+262 VLGHRQRATEI
-273 SLTTGNYSR
+273 NLTTGNYSR

-398 EQKKQQLDGVQP
+398 EQKKLQVDGGQP
-410 PPNPNPSAGD
+410 PPGSGAGGGGGGGGGD

-425 AHTHSHAHPHAPKQT
+425 GHGHSHGHIHAPKQT
-440 VSNRP
+440 VSSRP
-445 IGFSNMQQ
+445 AGFSSVQP
-453 NVGTRGCS
+453 NVGSRGCS

-467 QEVRFKVHDPK
+467 QEVRFKVNDPK

-488 TVNGGRGGPPVGPPG
+488 TINGGRGGAAG
-503 PGQQGGGGGGGGV
+503 PGGGDRGGGGGGGGSGSGPDEEA
-516 GGGGGG
+516 GG
-522 GGGGAPEGGDAEAA
+522 
-536 VPSHLLHPGKVKKD
+536 PSPPHLIHPGKD

-589 DVVADDLVLLGEE
+589 DVVADDLVLLGED

>member
-1 MALSSSRGV
+1 MALGV
-10 CGGGGSSSSS
+10 YSGSSSSS
-20 RHAVSS
+20 IVV
-26 RGCGRSISTWSKC
+26 SISVWDKC
-39 TNLLLMPRARLVTL
+39 TTMLLLPRAPLITL

-58 LALIAQDPSASVDAA
+58 LALIVQEPMKKIASVQAA

-111 GVTMYVLSISSLSEV
+111 GVTMYVLSISSVSEV
-126 KMDFTLDFYF
+126 LMDFTLDFYF

-238 IRYKW
+238 IRYFW
-243 NEGPNSVGVS
+243 RDGLSSVGMS
-253 SEVSLPQFK
+253 SEVELPQFR
-262 VLGHRQRAMEI
+262 VLGHKQRATEI
-273 SLTTGNYSR
+273 NLTTGNYSR

-398 EQKKQQLDGVQP
+398 EQKKQQLDGVQQ
-410 PPNPNPSAGD
+410 PPNPNPNAGD

-425 AHTHSHAHPHAPKQT
+425 GHGHSHGHPHAPKQT

-453 NVGTRGCS
+453 NVGSRGCS

-503 PGQQGGGGGGGGV
+503 SGPQG

-536 VPSHLLHPGKVKKD
+536 VPSHLLHPGKD